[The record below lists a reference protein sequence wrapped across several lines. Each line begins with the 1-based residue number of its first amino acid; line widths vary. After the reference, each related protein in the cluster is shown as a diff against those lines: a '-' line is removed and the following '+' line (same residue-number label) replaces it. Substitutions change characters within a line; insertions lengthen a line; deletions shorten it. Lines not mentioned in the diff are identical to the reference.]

1 MKMEYTHPG
10 FYFIITLFVLV
21 TVEILIMCL
30 TCSEEKFRYDLNAPK
45 FPNIAHDRLRLL
57 LFFIVTVNKSHKKQT
72 KQTTFFN
79 TEQLPYQVCGTPPQP
94 IGSYWGLT
102 GDKYKLSQFLK

>member
-57 LFFIVTVNKSHKKQT
+57 
-72 KQTTFFN
+72 
-79 TEQLPYQVCGTPPQP
+79 
-94 IGSYWGLT
+94 
-102 GDKYKLSQFLK
+102 

>member
-30 TCSEEKFRYDLNAPK
+30 TCSEEKFSYDLNAPK
-45 FPNIAHDRLRLL
+45 IPNIAHDRLRLL
-57 LFFIVTVNKSHKKQT
+57 
-72 KQTTFFN
+72 
-79 TEQLPYQVCGTPPQP
+79 
-94 IGSYWGLT
+94 
-102 GDKYKLSQFLK
+102 